1 MRRVAVELVANRQ
14 QDLAQVTHPLQHV
27 TKYAKRPLEP
37 VERLSEILF
46 GLIMVLTFTCSV
58 SVTESRGEEIRTML
72 VAAVGCNL
80 AWGIID
86 AFMYLLASFVEQ
98 GRNIRALQ
106 SLRGTEDCRLAHS
119 IIANAMPPMLGGAL
133 SRSSLEEIRIRLS
146 LLPGPP
152 DHPKM
157 TGKHWWGALAVFV
170 AVFASTFPVV
180 IPFLIISDS
189 VRALRISN
197 VVAVVLLF
205 STGYAFGQYAGYR
218 PWRMGLCMAIIGSA
232 LVALTII
239 LGG

>member
-86 AFMYLLASFVEQ
+86 AFMYRRAAFAEQ
-98 GRNIRALQ
+98 SRNSRAVQ
-106 SLRGTEDCRLAHS
+106 SLRATEACRLADRS
-119 IIANAMPPMLGGAL
+119 TANEMPPTLGRAV
-133 SRSSLEEIRIRLS
+133 SHSS
-146 LLPGPP
+146 
-152 DHPKM
+152 
-157 TGKHWWGALAVFV
+157 
-170 AVFASTFPVV
+170 
-180 IPFLIISDS
+180 
-189 VRALRISN
+189 
-197 VVAVVLLF
+197 
-205 STGYAFGQYAGYR
+205 
-218 PWRMGLCMAIIGSA
+218 
-232 LVALTII
+232 
-239 LGG
+239 